1 VFFRE
6 RVPFTKKITPLC
18 VSVSTG
24 GGGSGQH
31 ISQHFFSGVL
41 PAWYQDFS
49 GAGGQI
55 HVHIRLF
62 VVQNRASQRAF
73 LYYTWG
79 GSRLKTRSEISNKSL
94 FWLIFVFPK

>member
-62 VVQNRASQRAF
+62 VVQNRASQELSCITLGVEVASKHGRKF
-73 LYYTWG
+73 QINLCFG
-79 GSRLKTRSEISNKSL
+79 
-94 FWLIFVFPK
+94 